1 MVTKSSKLYP
11 AVKLCHSMLSYYHPS
26 YLDFLT
32 DSEYDFIQ
40 LYELKKMTSE
50 ESLRYYSHI
59 SSLFSSNYDDCVRL
73 RNFFYNEKAIR
84 FDDATLLYLSIMD
97 KLFQSYFNSVTYSI
111 TYIFYYINFDFIYLG
126 LPFYDCILDT
136 FKEKEKFKIVLPS
149 SPLSQK

>member
-11 AVKLCHSMLSYYHPS
+11 AVKLCHSMVSYYNPF

-59 SSLFSSNYDDCVRL
+59 SSLFSSNYNDCVRL
-73 RNFFYNEKAIR
+73 RNFFYNERAIR

-136 FKEKEKFKIVLPS
+136 CKEKEKFKIVLPS

>member
-11 AVKLCHSMLSYYHPS
+11 AVKLCHSMVSYYHPS

-40 LYELKKMTSE
+40 LYKLKEMTSE
-50 ESLRYYSHI
+50 DSLRYYSHI

-73 RNFFYNEKAIR
+73 RKFFYNEKTIR
-84 FDDATLLYLSIMD
+84 IDDATLLYLSIMD
-97 KLFQSYFNSVTYSI
+97 KLFQSYFYFATYSI
-111 TYIFYYINFDFIYLG
+111 TDIFYYINFDFIYLG

-136 FKEKEKFKIVLPS
+136 CKEKEKFKNVFPS
-149 SPLSQK
+149 

>member
-73 RNFFYNEKAIR
+73 RKFFYNEKAIR

-126 LPFYDCILDT
+126 LPFYDCILDI

>member
-11 AVKLCHSMLSYYHPS
+11 AIKLCHSMVSYYNPF

-59 SSLFSSNYDDCVRL
+59 SSLFSSNYADCVRL
-73 RNFFYNEKAIR
+73 RKFFYNERAIR

-97 KLFQSYFNSVTYSI
+97 KLFESYFNSVTYSI
-111 TYIFYYINFDFIYLG
+111 TNIFHYINFDFIYIG

-149 SPLSQK
+149 SSLSQK

>member
-11 AVKLCHSMLSYYHPS
+11 AVKLCHSMISYYNPS

-32 DSEYDFIQ
+32 DSEYEFIQ

-50 ESLRYYSHI
+50 ESLQYYSHI

-73 RNFFYNEKAIR
+73 RKFFYNEKAIR

-97 KLFQSYFNSVTYSI
+97 KLFQSYFYFATYSI
-111 TYIFYYINFDFIYLG
+111 TDIFYYINFDFIYLG
-126 LPFYDCILDT
+126 LSFYDCILDT
-136 FKEKEKFKIVLPS
+136 CKEKEKFKNVFPS
-149 SPLSQK
+149 

>member
-11 AVKLCHSMLSYYHPS
+11 AVKICHSMVSYYKPF
-26 YLDFLT
+26 YLEFLT

-73 RNFFYNEKAIR
+73 RRFFYNERAIR
-84 FDDATLLYLSIMD
+84 FDDATLD
-97 KLFQSYFNSVTYSI
+97 RKSV
-111 TYIFYYINFDFIYLG
+111 
-126 LPFYDCILDT
+126 
-136 FKEKEKFKIVLPS
+136 V
-149 SPLSQK
+149 

>member
-11 AVKLCHSMLSYYHPS
+11 AVKLCHSMMSYYHPS

-73 RNFFYNEKAIR
+73 RKFFYNEKAIR

-136 FKEKEKFKIVLPS
+136 CKEKEKFKIVLPS

>member
-11 AVKLCHSMLSYYHPS
+11 AVKLCLSMVSYYHPS

-50 ESLRYYSHI
+50 ESLRYYSYI
-59 SSLFSSNYDDCVRL
+59 SSLFSSNYDDYVRL
-73 RNFFYNEKAIR
+73 RKFFYNEKAIR
-84 FDDATLLYLSIMD
+84 IDDATLLYLSIMD
-97 KLFQSYFNSVTYSI
+97 KLFQSYFYFATYSI
-111 TYIFYYINFDFIYLG
+111 TDIFYYINFDFVYLG

-136 FKEKEKFKIVLPS
+136 CKEKEKFKNVFP
-149 SPLSQK
+149 